1 MVKKAIIKKSTSKKL
16 KDNELPVQLIHSGK
30 CPTLSCRQTLTFQ
43 VGVMDGNTY
52 LRVRSNSGGGMLSS
66 LLWVPI
72 NDILAILEKQPKD
85 KTVTSYALHKIFEH
99 RSANDPSFMWAVI
112 LHLKLV
118 SPSPDKKRQYIYD
131 SPDAFLAKIDKLKSS
146 KS

>member
-1 MVKKAIIKKSTSKKL
+1 MIQHPLAL
-16 KDNELPVQLIHSGK
+16 
-30 CPTLSCRQTLTFQ
+30 LSFMFL
-43 VGVMDGNTY
+43 VVA
-52 LRVRSNSGGGMLSS
+52 
-66 LLWVPI
+66 
-72 NDILAILEKQPKD
+72 LARFLEKQPKD

-131 SPDAFLAKIDKLKSS
+131 SPDAFLAKIDKLKSR